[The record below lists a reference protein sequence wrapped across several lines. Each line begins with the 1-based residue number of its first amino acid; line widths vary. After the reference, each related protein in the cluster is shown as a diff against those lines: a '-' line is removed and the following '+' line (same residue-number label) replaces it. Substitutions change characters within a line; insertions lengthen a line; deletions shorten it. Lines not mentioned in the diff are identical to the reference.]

1 MRDSSRVA
9 VWSRKYH
16 FGLESQRGI
25 QQDTLLRMKRTVVL
39 YETESGARPAAKFL
53 RKQTTQVR
61 DAIIA
66 GFKHIENDTGA
77 DHLFKK
83 MTGTTDLWEI
93 RIKYDKNIFRLL
105 CFFDGAAIVVV
116 TNGFQKKTQKTPP
129 QEIRT
134 AETRK
139 KDYFRRKSND

>member
-1 MRDSSRVA
+1 
-9 VWSRKYH
+9 
-16 FGLESQRGI
+16 
-25 QQDTLLRMKRTVVL
+25 MKRTVVL
-39 YETESGARPAAKFL
+39 YETESGARPVAKFL
-53 RKQTTQVR
+53 RKQATQVR

-77 DHLFKK
+77 DHLLKK
-83 MTGTTDLWEI
+83 MTGTADLWEI

-116 TNGFQKKTQKTPP
+116 ANGFQKKTQKTPP

-139 KDYFRRKSND
+139 KDYFRRKSNE

>member
-1 MRDSSRVA
+1 
-9 VWSRKYH
+9 
-16 FGLESQRGI
+16 
-25 QQDTLLRMKRTVVL
+25 MKRTVVL
-39 YETESGARPAAKFL
+39 YETEGGARPVAKFL

-61 DAIIA
+61 DAIVA

-83 MTGTTDLWEI
+83 MTGTKDLWEI

-105 CFFDGAAIVVV
+105 CFFDGVAIVVV
-116 TNGFQKKTQKTPP
+116 ASGFQKKTQKIPP

-134 AETRK
+134 AGARK
-139 KDYFRRKSND
+139 KDYFRRKSNG